1 MCCFT
6 VRIDLAKR
14 KRLILFSFF
23 LKDRKNVWIVK
34 NYGRKIKRGIGE
46 ANHRVLGKLK
56 GLYKEK
62 SHYRVGNCYIDP
74 SYQTCTLL
82 AIRAIRKTTFRAD
95 KSPPESVFICSK

>member
-14 KRLILFSFF
+14 KRLILFVFF
-23 LKDRKNVWIVK
+23 SLKDRKNVWIVK
-34 NYGRKIKRGIGE
+34 NYGREKKKGIGE

-62 SHYRVGNCYIDP
+62 SHYRAGNC
-74 SYQTCTLL
+74 
-82 AIRAIRKTTFRAD
+82 
-95 KSPPESVFICSK
+95 